1 MPFFLRKFRKTKYHK
16 KEIMKLHYKYL
27 AQKVVSVPLEKS
39 NKCTISFSVTN
50 GGKIKFEFHV
60 IEFKF

>member
-27 AQKVVSVPLEKS
+27 AQKVISVLLEKS
-39 NKCTISFSVTN
+39 NKRTICLSDTN
-50 GGKIKFEFHV
+50 GGKIKVEFHV